1 MFLITTFL
9 GLERVICIA
18 VYANQKALEF
28 HQNYLNLCSEYERS
42 FLFGTTWG
50 WVINDRIFILDI
62 KYNRF
67 AFAQFVCDSDL
78 WYKGMSISGWLFKKV
93 NWLFYF
99 LFIYNIK
106 VPLTLW

>member
-28 HQNYLNLCSEYERS
+28 HQNYLNLCSEYEQRS
-42 FLFGTTWG
+42 FVFGTTWG
-50 WVINDRIFILDI
+50 WVINYRIFILDI

-67 AFAQFVCDSDL
+67 AFAQFVSVTLTCDIREWAFL
-78 WYKGMSISGWLFKKV
+78 AGFLKTLIGFSI
-93 NWLFYF
+93 FY
-99 LFIYNIK
+99 LFII
-106 VPLTLW
+106 